1 MPGGS
6 SSRRRYRAG
15 MHAAVRTTSC
25 GKLVLHSIKHT
36 CLRLARRGQHDV
48 RSHRRVLKCTR
59 KARRGMSPPSR
70 SFLRRCVREVR
81 LHAVS
86 PPSQHRLLIAKI
98 VCAVSVKQISKNRH
112 MPSLSVW
119 PIRSRNIPHTIVASR
134 AEQSLLGTITHS
146 ISYMYTRPSSL
157 SVSPFYA
164 DVNWPFGEWYCTRCW
179 VTGYSCS
186 YRCL

>member
-1 MPGGS
+1 MREVGVALNKAHLSQARAARAARCEKSP
-6 SSRRRYRAG
+6 SRPEMYAES
-15 MHAAVRTTSC
+15 T
-25 GKLVLHSIKHT
+25 
-36 CLRLARRGQHDV
+36 ARDE
-48 RSHRRVLKCTR
+48 
-59 KARRGMSPPSR
+59 SPPSR

-98 VCAVSVKQISKNRH
+98 VCAVSVKQISKNLH